1 MVAGGR
7 WEYRKELVDT
17 PPQAG
22 AEKPA
27 FHTYGFAKKKE
38 AAPPRKE

>member
-7 WEYRKELVDT
+7 WEYRKEPVDT
-17 PPQAG
+17 PPRQV
-22 AEKPA
+22 EKQDY
-27 FHTYGFAKKKE
+27 HTYGFAKKKE